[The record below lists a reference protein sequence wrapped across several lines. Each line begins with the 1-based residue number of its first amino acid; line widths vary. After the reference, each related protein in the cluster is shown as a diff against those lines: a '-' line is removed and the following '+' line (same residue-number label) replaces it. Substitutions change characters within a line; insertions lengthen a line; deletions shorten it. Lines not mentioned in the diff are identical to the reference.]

1 MPAVTD
7 LTRLRQL
14 MTEIGPALGL
24 AGVAEYG
31 DGGVWALL
39 ADETTEV
46 WVEWDADAGS
56 LAFSV
61 DVGVPAPEARAA
73 LFETLLV
80 YNDQRARTGGV
91 YMSLA
96 APDGPVVQR
105 LTLGAADLDLAGLA
119 GVLSAFVD
127 ISRGWR
133 QVLAGA
139 AAADPAAG
147 SAPGPDLAPPPGGV
161 RV

>member
-1 MPAVTD
+1 
-7 LTRLRQL
+7 

-31 DGGVWALL
+31 DDGVWALL
-39 ADETTEV
+39 ADDATEV
-46 WVEWDADAGS
+46 WIEWDAGAGS

-61 DVGVPAPEARAA
+61 DVGVMPPDARAG
-73 LFETLLV
+73 LLETLLL

-91 YMSLA
+91 YMSLS

-105 LTLGAADLDLAGLA
+105 LALSTGDLDLAGLA
-119 GVLSAFVD
+119 GVLTAFID
-127 ISRGWR
+127 INRGWR
-133 QVLAGA
+133 QVLAGGVTS
-139 AAADPAAG
+139 DP
-147 SAPGPDLAPPPGGV
+147 SPDSGPEPPLGGL